1 VRIKLRYCLFFV
13 LLLCG
18 DSKISGGQKSETSP
32 LELVT
37 EYIRELAM
45 IENIRESAAQEL
57 AKSSPADVQ
66 AISIHMST
74 LVQLELQTDIGRLS
88 AMHLNLKT
96 PFDSLLPDLIG
107 FYKQKIMLHEMLM
120 NINGKLLVPKP
131 GVDYG
136 ELAATL
142 PKIRAQLEYV
152 DDGILRDVTPMMFFT
167 LLDLKE
173 ESKNHVSHLIITKA
187 ERAKLIEDLDRR
199 FGSKLDQKDQNFTVS
214 SASALKGLIL
224 KWNKCSDDPWN

>member
-1 VRIKLRYCLFFV
+1 
-13 LLLCG
+13 
-18 DSKISGGQKSETSP
+18 
-32 LELVT
+32 
-37 EYIRELAM
+37 M

-57 AKSSPADVQ
+57 AKGSPGDTL

-74 LVQLELQTDIGRLS
+74 LVQLELQTDIGKLS
-88 AMHLNLKT
+88 DMHLNLKA
-96 PFDSLLPDLIG
+96 PFDSFLPDLIG
-107 FYKQKIMLHEMLM
+107 FYKQKIVLHEVLM
-120 NINGKLLVPKP
+120 DINGKLMVPNPKP
-131 GVDYG
+131 DVDYG
-136 ELAATL
+136 ELAAAL

-173 ESKNHVSHLIITKA
+173 DSKNHVSHLIITKA

-224 KWNKCSDDPWN
+224 KWNKCSDDPWK